1 MELSYGKPLISKM
14 PDGRWAVFLTSS
26 YNNSDGVGRVYVLN
40 ASTGAVIQTITTS
53 GSGLKELNNFVKDP
67 SGDNTTNLLY
77 GGDILGNIWRFQ
89 WNTGSSSF
97 DVHKVVQLTDSGGK
111 PQPIT
116 TRVELVQGQSG
127 TTLPRILVATGKLLG
142 VGDLSTTD
150 KQTIYGFD
158 DQVASFGSG
167 SSLRS
172 TLKVSKLKDVTAANG
187 TVLSRTLQCTS
198 ATNDCKDNAKG
209 WYIDLPTTGERVN
222 VDLRI
227 AASTLVVASN
237 IPSNEPCV
245 SGGMGW
251 INYIN
256 FQTGGPVNEGPGGEG
271 PAGVPVTDGLI
282 MGNDLSATKDGNVTS
297 HVSPSAYPDKPKD
310 IPIPTTTPK
319 PKGKRM
325 SWRELINQ

>member
-1 MELSYGKPLISKM
+1 M
-14 PDGRWAVFLTSS
+14 
-26 YNNSDGVGRVYVLN
+26 
-40 ASTGAVIQTITTS
+40 
-53 GSGLKELNNFVKDP
+53 
-67 SGDNTTNLLY
+67 
-77 GGDILGNIWRFQ
+77 
-89 WNTGSSSF
+89 
-97 DVHKVVQLTDSGGK
+97 
-111 PQPIT
+111 
-116 TRVELVQGQSG
+116 
-127 TTLPRILVATGKLLG
+127 ATGKLLG
-142 VGDLSTTD
+142 VGDLSTTAQ
-150 KQTIYGFD
+150 QTIYGFD

-172 TLKVSKLKDVTAANG
+172 TLKVSKLKDVTGPSG

-198 ATNDCKDNAKG
+198 ATTDCKDNAKG

-256 FQTGGPVNEGPGGEG
+256 YQTGGPVNEGAGGEG
-271 PAGVPVTDGLI
+271 PAGVPVTEGLI

-297 HVSPSAYPDKPKD
+297 HVSPSAYPEKPKD
-310 IPIPTTTPK
+310 IPIPTTMPK